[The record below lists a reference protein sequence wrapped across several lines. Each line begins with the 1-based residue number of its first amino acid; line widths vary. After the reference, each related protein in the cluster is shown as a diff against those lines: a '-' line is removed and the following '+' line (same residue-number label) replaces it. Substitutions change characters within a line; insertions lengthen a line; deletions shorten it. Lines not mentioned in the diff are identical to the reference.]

1 MRLTQGAFSF
11 LPDLT
16 DAQISS
22 QIEYCLK
29 NGWAVSI
36 EYTDDP
42 HPRNTYWEMFGQPMF
57 DIRDAAGIMSE
68 LQSCRQTFPQH
79 YIKVNAFDSSLGRES
94 LRLSFN
100 VGRPDK
106 EPGFALERR
115 EMGGRNV
122 QYTTR
127 SYAVER
133 PEGERY

>member
-16 DAQISS
+16 DAQIGS
-22 QIEYCLK
+22 QIGYCLD

-57 DIRDAAGIMSE
+57 DIRDAAGIMNE
-68 LQSCRQTFPQH
+68 LQSCRKTFPEH

-94 LRLSFN
+94 LRLSFI
-100 VGRPDK
+100 VGRPSK
-106 EPGFALERR
+106 EPGFGLERR
-115 EMGGRNV
+115 ELGGRKV

-127 SYAVER
+127 SYAADR